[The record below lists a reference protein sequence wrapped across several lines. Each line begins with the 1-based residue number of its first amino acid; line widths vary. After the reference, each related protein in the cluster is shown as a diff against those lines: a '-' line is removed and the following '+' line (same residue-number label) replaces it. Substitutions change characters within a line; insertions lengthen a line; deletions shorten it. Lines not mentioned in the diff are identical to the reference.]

1 MEIPE
6 ITTDSGEQFDW
17 DAWGLTEL
25 QIGYCRA
32 RARGLNR
39 TQSAIQAGYGNGA
52 DASSGT
58 LRSTASTVEK
68 SPRVVAALGAWRTW
82 NGQKSE
88 VPLDDVEV
96 DRELARIARSATSET
111 ARLQAL
117 KFVSERQA
125 ERRQERD
132 KVQVTADI
140 IRERLG
146 PVLGQAACNRLIV
159 HFALDQHPIGLEAE

>member
-1 MEIPE
+1 MDIPE
-6 ITTDSGEQFDW
+6 IVTDSTTEFDW
-17 DAWGLTEL
+17 SAWGLTDL
-25 QIGYCRA
+25 QVGYCRA
-32 RARGLNR
+32 RSRGLNR

-68 SPRVVAALGAWRTW
+68 SPRVVAALNAWRVW

-88 VPLDDVEV
+88 APLDDVEV
-96 DRELARIARSATSET
+96 DKELARIARSATSET

-117 KFVSERQA
+117 KFVSERQELRREA
-125 ERRQERD
+125 RER
-132 KVQVTADI
+132 VMVTADI

-146 PVLGQAACNRLIV
+146 DVIGQAACNRLIV
-159 HFALDQHPIGLEAE
+159 HFALDQHPIGMEAE